1 MTPHSDRHAST
12 LDGVFARLYA
22 AVDVPAPS
30 DIDAETLIAFA
41 EKRQSPAEHEATRAR
56 IRASVGARRE
66 LQALYPELFD
76 ALLETTP
83 AQANA
88 PPAPGGN
95 VLPFRRPA
103 AWAAAGALVAA
114 AAAALVVFVPQP
126 APPAGS
132 RFEVVPATEGFIERG
147 HEVTPDG
154 VVAGTRGAINEVAPG
169 QRLQLLIRLGTPSRF
184 DQALRGARAAGALF
198 MVEPDGRARLVC
210 TDAGGCPSSAD
221 TLAWLYVAPSTP
233 GATAHFAFVSSST
246 PIEVE
251 RAQAL
256 VDAVN
261 AAGGGW
267 DALRSRLQAEA
278 EAADWNVLE
287 QPPVRVRP

>member
-1 MTPHSDRHAST
+1 MTPHSDRHASS

-30 DIDAETLIAFA
+30 ELDAETLVAFA
-41 EKRQSPAEHEATRAR
+41 EGRQSPSEREATRAH
-56 IRASVGARRE
+56 IRASVAARRE
-66 LQALYPELFD
+66 LQALYPEIFD
-76 ALLETTP
+76 RLLETP
-83 AQANA
+83 ARANA
-88 PPAPGGN
+88 PPGEGAK
-95 VLPFRRPA
+95 VLPFRRPRV
-103 AWAAAGALVAA
+103 WAAAGALLT
-114 AAAALVVFVPQP
+114 AAAALVVFVQAPD
-126 APPAGS
+126 PPAGS

-154 VVAGTRGAINEVAPG
+154 AVAGTRGAVNEVAPG
-169 QRLQLLIRLGTPSRF
+169 QRLQLLIRLGQPSRF
-184 DQALRGARAAGALF
+184 DQAVRGARAAGALF

-233 GATAHFAFVSSST
+233 GATAHFAFVSASR
-246 PIEVE
+246 PIEVQ

-267 DALRSRLQAEA
+267 DALRARLQAEA
-278 EAADWNVLE
+278 EGADWNVLE

>member
-1 MTPHSDRHAST
+1 MTPHTDRHAST

-30 DIDAETLIAFA
+30 DIDAETLLAFA

-56 IRASVGARRE
+56 IRASVAARRE
-66 LQALYPELFD
+66 LQALYPEVFD
-76 ALLETTP
+76 ALLETP

-88 PPAPGGN
+88 PPDVGAK

-103 AWAAAGALVAA
+103 VWAAAGALLT
-114 AAAALVVFVPQP
+114 AAAALVIFVPQP
-126 APPAGS
+126 APPVGS

-147 HEVTPDG
+147 HEVTPEG
-154 VVAGTRGAINEVAPG
+154 VVAGTRGAVNEVAPG

-184 DQALRGARAAGALF
+184 DRALRGAHAAGALF

-267 DALRSRLQAEA
+267 DALRDRLRIEA